1 MGYSTFDNQPL
12 SSVQALTKGKTDSEL
27 LEAITLALLDNDED
41 IIRKMH
47 DNAGN
52 YNQRTIANLHV
63 VSSIANAVRDRVAA
77 SPSVDG
83 VGEVTAP

>member
-1 MGYSTFDNQPL
+1 MAYVSDQFEQKPL
-12 SSVQALTKGKTDSEL
+12 AAVQKLTQGKTDSEL

-47 DNAGN
+47 HNADK
-52 YNQRTIANLHV
+52 YDQRAIANLHV

-77 SPSVDG
+77 TTEVADG
-83 VGEVTAP
+83 S